1 MQKEILKDLLNVVK
15 GITPPDCVVRNGK
28 IVNVFTNAIEENL
41 LIAIKNGLIAS
52 IEKDEGNSPYGNAP
66 VIDAEGSYLCPGFI
80 DAHTHIDNTHSFH
93 ALVPYAVKGG
103 TTTIVTEMG
112 TVSCATGIEGV
123 EVFIDST
130 KGYPLRCYFVA
141 PPHTPPFPLMESS
154 YSINYKDFSKL
165 LKRED
170 FLGIGEAYWMR
181 ALNGE
186 ERLLKQS
193 ELAMSLNKRLDGHA
207 AGARGKRLIEYALTG
222 ITSCHE
228 SVNIDEAIEKLRYGI
243 YVMIR
248 EGFVRRELP
257 ELAKLKDHSVDK
269 RRILLVSDT
278 FDPVMLCEE
287 GYLDAVVRN
296 AIRYGFTPMDAIK
309 MATINPADYY
319 GLRYLGA
326 IAPLRYADILFL
338 KNLEDVAIERV
349 MVNGEMAFEGGRF
362 LKDITPYEYPL
373 SARQTISAAKCVEED
388 FKIKADPKRPEIRV
402 IEVVNQTITRE
413 ARHRP
418 SVQGGYLEKDL
429 ENDIIPVAV
438 INKRDSKQRGNGFIK
453 GTGIK
458 NGAIATTLIWDTA
471 NLFVIGSNEKDM
483 TLAVNRVI
491 DIQGGTVI
499 TSGGEV
505 IYEFSMPV
513 FGLISTDSMENIR
526 DKIKELEKKLPTI
539 GTSFDKPFLNIQTI
553 PFTGLPFLRITDKGL
568 ADIKTKKLVSL
579 FVE

>member
-1 MQKEILKDLLNVVK
+1 MQKKILKDLLNVVK
-15 GITPPDCVVRNGK
+15 GITPPDLVVRNGK
-28 IVNVFTNAIEENL
+28 LVNVFTNDVEENL
-41 LIAIKNGLIAS
+41 LIVIKHGVIAS
-52 IEKDEGNSPYGNAP
+52 IEKDEGASPYGGAP
-66 VIDAEGSYLCPGFI
+66 VVDAEGSYLCPGFI
-80 DAHTHIDNTHSFH
+80 DAHTHIDNTHTFH

-103 TTTIVTEMG
+103 TTTIITEMG

-123 EVFIDST
+123 KVFINST

-154 YSINYKDFSKL
+154 FNISYKEFSKL

-170 FLGIGEAYWMR
+170 LLGIGEAYWMR

-186 ERLLKQS
+186 DRLLKQA

-207 AGARGKRLIEYALTG
+207 AGARGKRLVEYALTG

-228 SVNIDEAIEKLRYGI
+228 SVNVDEAIEKLRYGI

-257 ELAKLKDHSVDK
+257 ELAKLKDHDVDK
-269 RRILLVSDT
+269 RRIMLVSDS

-287 GYLDAVVRN
+287 GYLDAVVRT

-319 GLRYLGA
+319 GLRHLGA

-338 KNLEDVAIERV
+338 KDLEDVAIDRV
-349 MVNGEMAFEGGRF
+349 MVNGEMVFQGGRS
-362 LKDITPYEYPL
+362 LKDIKPYEYPL
-373 SARQTISAAKCVEED
+373 SAKQTISAAKCAEED
-388 FKIKADPKRPEIRV
+388 FKIKADPEHPEIRV
-402 IEVVNQTITRE
+402 IDVVNRTITRE
-413 ARHRP
+413 IRHKP
-418 SVQGGYLEKDL
+418 SVREGYLEKDL
-429 ENDIIPVAV
+429 GNDIIPVAV
-438 INKRDSKQRGNGFIK
+438 INRRDSKQRGNGFIR

-483 TLAVNRVI
+483 ALAVNRVI

-499 TSGGEV
+499 TSGGEI

-513 FGLISTDSMENIR
+513 FGLISTESMEHIK
-526 DKIKELEKKLPTI
+526 DKIKELEIKLPTI
-539 GTSFDKPFLNIQTI
+539 GTSFDKPFLNLQTI

-568 ADIKTKKLVSL
+568 ADIKSKKLVPL

>member
-1 MQKEILKDLLNVVK
+1 MKKKILKDLLNVVK
-15 GITPPDCVVRNGK
+15 GITPPDCVVRNGR

-41 LIAIKNGLIAS
+41 LIAIKHGFIAS
-52 IEKDEGNSPYGNAP
+52 IEKDGGSSPYGNAP

-80 DAHTHIDNTHSFH
+80 DSHTHLDNSNSFH

-103 TTTIVTEMG
+103 TTTVITEIG
-112 TVSCATGIEGV
+112 AVSSATGMEGV
-123 EVFIDST
+123 EVFIEST

-141 PPHTPPFPLMESS
+141 PPHTPPLPELEGALGISFKE
-154 YSINYKDFSKL
+154 FSKL

-170 FLGIGEAYWMR
+170 FVGVGEAYWMR
-181 ALNGE
+181 ALDGDD
-186 ERLLKQS
+186 RFLKQV

-207 AGARGKRLIEYALTG
+207 AGARGKRLVEYTLTG

-228 SVNIDEAIEKLRYGI
+228 SVNVDEAIEKLRYGI

-257 ELAKLKDHSVDK
+257 ELAGLKDHAVDK

-287 GYLDAVVRN
+287 GYLDSVVRN

-309 MATINPADYY
+309 MATINPADYC
-319 GLRYLGA
+319 GLRHLGA

-338 KNLEDVAIERV
+338 KNIEDIAIEKV
-349 MVNGEMAFEGGRF
+349 MVNGEMVFGDGRF
-362 LKDITPYEYPL
+362 LKDIKPYEYPL

-388 FKIKADPKRPEIRV
+388 FKIKADPNHPEIRV
-402 IEVVNQTITRE
+402 IEVINETITRE
-413 ARHRP
+413 IRHRP
-418 SVQGGYLEKDL
+418 SVHGGYLEKDL

-438 INKRDSKQRGNGFIK
+438 INRRNSKQHSNGFIK

-471 NLFVIGSNEKDM
+471 NILVIGSNEKDM
-483 TLAVNRVI
+483 ELAANRII
-491 DIQGGTVI
+491 DIQGGIII
-499 TSGGEV
+499 TSGGEIV
-505 IYEFSMPV
+505 YDFALPI
-513 FGLISTDSMENIR
+513 FGTISGESMENIR
-526 DKIKELEKKLPTI
+526 DKIKELETTIRTI
-539 GTSFDKPFLNIQTI
+539 GTSFGKPFLNIQTI

-568 ADIKTKKLVSL
+568 ADIKSKKLVSL

>member
-28 IVNVFTNAIEENL
+28 VVNVFTNAIEENL
-41 LIAIKNGLIAS
+41 LIAVKNGFIAS
-52 IEKDEGNSPYGNAP
+52 IEKDEGRSPYGNAP
-66 VIDAEGSYLCPGFI
+66 VIDAKGSYLCPGFI
-80 DAHTHIDNTHSFH
+80 DAHTHIDNTHTFH

-103 TTTIVTEMG
+103 TTTIITEIG
-112 TVSCATGIEGV
+112 TVSCAAGIEGV
-123 EVFIDST
+123 KVFIDST

-154 YSINYKDFSKL
+154 FNISYKEFSKL

-186 ERLLKQS
+186 DRLLKQA

-207 AGARGKRLIEYALTG
+207 AGARGKRLVEYALTG

-228 SVNIDEAIEKLRYGI
+228 SINVDEAIEKLRYGI

-257 ELAKLKDHSVDK
+257 ELAKLKDHDVDK
-269 RRILLVSDT
+269 RRIMLVSDS

-287 GYLDAVVRN
+287 GYLDAVVRT

-349 MVNGEMAFEGGRF
+349 MVNGEMVFQGGRP
-362 LKDITPYEYPL
+362 LKDIKPYEYPL
-373 SARQTISAAKCVEED
+373 SATQTISAVKCAEKD
-388 FKIKADPKRPEIRV
+388 FKIKADPDHPEIRV
-402 IEVVNQTITRE
+402 IDVVNRTITRE
-413 ARHRP
+413 TRHRL

-429 ENDIIPVAV
+429 GKDIIPVAV
-438 INKRDSKQRGNGFIK
+438 INRRDSKQRGNGFIR
-453 GTGIK
+453 GTGIR

-483 TLAVNRVI
+483 ALAVNRVI

-499 TSGGEV
+499 TSGGEI

-513 FGLISTDSMENIR
+513 FGLMSTEGMEHIR
-526 DKIKELEKKLPTI
+526 DKIKELEIKLPTI
-539 GTSFDKPFLNIQTI
+539 GTSFDKPFLNLQTI

>member
-1 MQKEILKDLLNVVK
+1 MQKKILKDLLNVVK
-15 GITPPDCVVRNGK
+15 GITPPDLVVRNGK
-28 IVNVFTNAIEENL
+28 LVNVFTNAIEEDL
-41 LIAIKNGLIAS
+41 LIAIKHGVIAS
-52 IEKDEGNSPYGNAP
+52 IEKDGGSSPYGDAP
-66 VIDAEGSYLCPGFI
+66 VVDAQGSYLCPGFI
-80 DAHTHIDNTHSFH
+80 DAHTHIDNTHTFH

-103 TTTIVTEMG
+103 TTTIITEMG

-123 EVFIDST
+123 KVFINST
-130 KGYPLRCYFVA
+130 KGYPLRCYFVV

-154 YSINYKDFSKL
+154 FNISYKEFSKL

-170 FLGIGEAYWMR
+170 LLGIGEAYWMR

-186 ERLLKQS
+186 DRLLKQA

-228 SVNIDEAIEKLRYGI
+228 SINVDEAIEKLRYGI

-257 ELAKLKDHSVDK
+257 ELAKLKDHDVDK
-269 RRILLVSDT
+269 RRIMLVSDS

-287 GYLDAVVRN
+287 GYLDAVVRT
-296 AIRYGFTPMDAIK
+296 AIRYGFTAMDAIK

-319 GLRYLGA
+319 GLRHLGA

-349 MVNGEMAFEGGRF
+349 MVNGEMVFEGGRS
-362 LKDITPYEYPL
+362 LKDIKPYEYPL
-373 SARQTISAAKCVEED
+373 SATQTISAAKCAEED
-388 FKIKADPKRPEIRV
+388 FKVKADPDHPEIRV
-402 IEVVNQTITRE
+402 IDVVNRTITRE
-413 ARHRP
+413 IRHKP
-418 SVQGGYLEKDL
+418 SVQEGYLEKDL
-429 ENDIIPVAV
+429 EKDIIPVAV
-438 INKRDSKQRGNGFIK
+438 INRTNSKQRGNGFIR

-483 TLAVNRVI
+483 ALAVNRVI

-499 TSGGEV
+499 TSGGEI

-513 FGLISTDSMENIR
+513 FGLISTESMEHIR
-526 DKIKELEKKLPTI
+526 DKIKELEIKLPTI
-539 GTSFDKPFLNIQTI
+539 GTSFDKPFLNLQTI

-568 ADIKTKKLVSL
+568 ADIKSKKLVSL
-579 FVE
+579 FVG

>member
-28 IVNVFTNAIEENL
+28 VVNVFTNAIEENL
-41 LIAIKNGLIAS
+41 LIAIKNGFIAS
-52 IEKDEGNSPYGNAP
+52 IEKDEGRSPYGNAP

-80 DAHTHIDNTHSFH
+80 DAHTHIDNSHSFH
-93 ALVPYAVKGG
+93 ALVPYALKGG

-112 TVSCATGIEGV
+112 AVSCATGIQGAEA
-123 EVFIDST
+123 FIDST

-141 PPHTPPFPLMESS
+141 PPHTPPFPSMEGALG
-154 YSINYKDFSKL
+154 ITYKEFSKL

-170 FLGIGEAYWMR
+170 FVGVGEAYWMR
-181 ALNGE
+181 ALNGDG
-186 ERLLKQS
+186 RILKQA

-207 AGARGKRLIEYALTG
+207 AGARGKRLVEYALTG

-228 SVNIDEAIEKLRYGI
+228 SVNVDEALEKLRYGI

-248 EGFVRRELP
+248 EGFVRKELP
-257 ELAKLKDHSVDK
+257 ELAKLKDHDVDK
-269 RRILLVSDT
+269 RRVMLVSDT

-287 GYLDAVVRN
+287 GYLDVVVKN
-296 AIRYGFTPMDAIK
+296 AIRYGFAPMDAIK

-338 KNLEDVAIERV
+338 KSLEDVAIERV
-349 MVNGEMAFEGGRF
+349 MANGEMVFEGGRF
-362 LKDITPYEYPL
+362 LKDITPFEYPL
-373 SARQTISAAKCVEED
+373 RVRQTIAAAKCTEED

-413 ARHRP
+413 VRHRP
-418 SVQGGYLEKDL
+418 TVRGGYLEKDL

-438 INKRDSKQRGNGFIK
+438 INRTNSKQRSNAFIK

-458 NGAIATTLIWDTA
+458 NGALATTIVWDTA
-471 NLFVIGSNEKDM
+471 NIFVIGSSEKDM
-483 TLAVNRVI
+483 ALAVNRII
-491 DIQGGTVI
+491 DIQGGAVI
-499 TSGGEV
+499 ISGGEIV
-505 IYEFSMPV
+505 YEFPTPV
-513 FGLISTDSMENIR
+513 FGLISTDSMENIK
-526 DKIKELEKKLPTI
+526 DKIKELETKLPAI
-539 GTSFDKPFLNIQTI
+539 GTSFDKPFLNMQTI